1 MIDSIRLSLITTV
14 IMTMMSPAVTFAE
27 MDDEP
32 LLWFVGADEFEW
44 RNGDTDHVFA
54 WDVDAWY
61 GTTRDRAVLRAEGEI
76 EHGDTEE
83 FETVIGYSR
92 AMTSYWNANI
102 GWHADWQLTEP
113 RHWATV
119 EWEGLAPGFV
129 ETRFQLLAAEG
140 GRYSAR
146 VKLETEW
153 MLSRVWLLQPM
164 LKTDWYSDDDVLNG
178 LGSGWAGFD
187 AGLRLKYRIHPRSL
201 PYVGVQLTRL
211 AGDTARLARAAG
223 ENPRSL
229 SVVAGFSFW
238 F

>member
-1 MIDSIRLSLITTV
+1 MTRLGNSLMAV
-14 IMTMMSPAVTFAE
+14 LFFAVFLPATASAE
-27 MDDEP
+27 MTDEP
-32 LLWFVGADEFEW
+32 LLLFVGADEFEW
-44 RNGDTDHVFA
+44 RGGDANDVLA
-54 WDVDAWY
+54 WDIDAWY
-61 GTTRDRAVLRAEGEI
+61 GTSRDRLILRAEGEV

-92 AMTSYWNANI
+92 AMTAYWNANV
-102 GWHADWQLTEP
+102 GWHADWQLNEP

-129 ETRFQLLAAEG
+129 DTRFQLLAAEG

-153 MLSRVWLLQPM
+153 FLSPSWI
-164 LKTDWYSDDDVLNG
+164 LKPSLKSDWYSDDDPQNL

-187 AGLRLKYRIHPRSL
+187 AGLRLKYRWHPRSM

-211 AGDTARLARAAG
+211 AGDTARLADANGRKT
-223 ENPRSL
+223 RVL
-229 SVVAGFSFW
+229 SVVAGLSFW

>member
-1 MIDSIRLSLITTV
+1 MMQSNRWRLAALAWLALLNS
-14 IMTMMSPAVTFAE
+14 AAAE
-27 MDDEP
+27 MNDEP

-44 RNGDTDHVFA
+44 RSGDTDHMIA
-54 WDVDAWY
+54 WDIDAWY
-61 GTTRDRAVLRAEGEI
+61 GTTRDRAVLRAEGEV

-83 FETVIGYSR
+83 FETVIGYAR
-92 AMTSYWNANI
+92 AMTPYWNANI
-102 GWHADWQLTEP
+102 GWHADWQLSKP

-129 ETRFQLLAAEG
+129 QTRFQLLAGEG

-153 MLSRVWLLQPM
+153 FLSRSWLLEPT
-164 LKTDWYSDDDVLNG
+164 LKTDWYSEADRPNR
-178 LGSGWAGFD
+178 LGSGWSGFD
-187 AGLRLKYRIHPRSL
+187 AGLRLKYRIHPRSM

-211 AGDTARLARAAG
+211 AGDTARLARANGQKA
-223 ENPRSL
+223 RAL
-229 SVVAGFSFW
+229 SVVAGLSFW